1 MNKVFDE
8 TFSQKSFG
16 RAYFKTMLVIEN
28 TAVAI
33 PVSAHTAIDKNSLGL
48 NKRSLCCNAEVHYSD
63 TCGKCRQ
70 SLTKDLVGKGY
81 KLGDKMIPLDEEQLK
96 AIKPSNMDAIVVKGT
111 LHKLPSVLDTDKKY
125 LLAAD
130 EQDVQAREAY
140 QLLLG
145 GLQATGRVLIG
156 STIVRQKEHVLAVE
170 ALDSFLLCSFLH
182 YASQQKPMPKLDYGT
197 AKPQDIQQIA
207 EFINGLPAA
216 DLSGFKD
223 SYGENLLR
231 LIQGEKVESIPRV
244 EVRKVS
250 NAKAMF
256 VSSE

>member
-1 MNKVFDE
+1 
-8 TFSQKSFG
+8 
-16 RAYFKTMLVIEN
+16 MLVIEN

-33 PVSAHTAIDKNSLGL
+33 PVSAHTMIDKNSLGL
-48 NKRSLCCNAEVHYSD
+48 NKRSICCNAEVHYSD

-111 LHKLPSVLDTDKKY
+111 LSKLPSVLDTDKKY
-125 LLAAD
+125 FLAAD

-182 YASQQKPMPKLDYGT
+182 YASQQKPVPKLDYGT
-197 AKPQDIQQIA
+197 AKPHGFSHTVEDVQQIA